1 MKHFLRAVFLAAFIP
16 ALSFAQADHQP
27 AAIIKLTK
35 TEPITVKQ
43 LKAEVQKLETQAKR
57 SLSVDER
64 SQVLDIMINERLAL
78 QAADRDKVS
87 ITDNEV
93 NQQILQLRST
103 MAAQLKRQPTD
114 AEFESA
120 VKNETGQTVAEYKD
134 QLRRQMTVQK
144 FVLTKKRATFE
155 GIKAP
160 TEDEIKGEYELN
172 KAKFLR
178 PETVR
183 FTMIYIPIEPGANG
197 KANAKA
203 IADRLVKEIGSSG
216 SKFDEVVLK
225 GQVAGADYKAG
236 EGGFLPKTAEAQ
248 RVVGAEF
255 LNTAFALKIGEV
267 SRLLENPQSFQ
278 LIKVTEVYGQ
288 KMLELGDLY
297 QLGARATVREY
308 LGNRMLQFRQEKAVD
323 TATKEIV
330 DELRKGN
337 TFQVF
342 EKNINW

>member
-1 MKHFLRAVFLAAFIP
+1 MKRILYAALLAALVP
-16 ALSFAQADHQP
+16 ALSFAQAELQP
-27 AAIIKLTK
+27 AAIVKLTK

-43 LKAEVQKLETQAKR
+43 LKAEIQKLETQAKR
-57 SLSVDER
+57 SLTKDER
-64 SQVLDIMINERLAL
+64 REVLDVLVNERLAL
-78 QAADRDKVS
+78 QAADRDKIA

-93 NQQILQLRST
+93 NQQIQQLRAS
-103 MAAQLKRQPTD
+103 MASQLKRQPTE
-114 AEFESA
+114 AEFEAA

-144 FVLTKKRATFE
+144 YVLTKKRATFE
-155 GIKAP
+155 GIANP
-160 TEDEIKGEYELN
+160 TEEDIQAEYELN

-183 FTMIYIPIEPGANG
+183 FTMIYIPIEAGADG
-197 KANAKA
+197 KAKAKQ
-203 IADRLVKEIGSSG
+203 IADRLVKEIGSSAN
-216 SKFDEVVLK
+216 KFDEAVLK
-225 GQVAGADYKAG
+225 GQVAGADYRAG

-255 LNTAFALKIGEV
+255 LNTAFSLKLGEV
-267 SRLLENPQSFQ
+267 SRLMENSQSFQ
-278 LIKVTEVYGQ
+278 IIKVTETYGQ

-297 QLGARATVREY
+297 QLGTRATVRDY
-308 LGNRMLQFRQEKAVD
+308 IGNRLLQSRQTKAVD

-330 DELRKGN
+330 DELRTGK

-342 EKNINW
+342 EQNLNW